1 MPHPTLRYR
10 DTYQAHPWVSGQD
23 AAFLDALFPGDALD
37 HQMTQAIRE
46 LQKLKRRDSSG
57 HITTIHDLE
66 NQLDE
71 ANQEKNLMALELQ
84 KLRPLVDRLSIPVD
98 ELKVLQEQVKTL
110 LQEKMDLEAELLTTR
125 SLVDQLEQG
134 SDAVAANIQRED
146 STSIP
151 VNASSDI
158 QNAKPKGDPISM
170 LQELCQQSSVFR
182 LPTYK
187 FEMVSSIHYR
197 CICHAGDISAESSGR
212 SKKVAKGWAASLALK
227 MLSTPN
233 KKILERPKTQSTLTG
248 IPTMSYDLAVQ

>member
-71 ANQEKNLMALELQ
+71 ANQEKNLMALELK

-125 SLVDQLEQG
+125 SLVDQLERRSEAG
-134 SDAVAANIQRED
+134 TAIQRED

-170 LQELCQQSSVFR
+170 LQELCQQSSVLR

-197 CICHAGDISAESSGR
+197 CICLAGDISAESSGR

-233 KKILERPKTQSTLTG
+233 KKTLERPKTQSTPTG
-248 IPTMSYDLAVQ
+248 IPTTSYDLAVQ